1 MFTVDV
7 DAVSGSGTPSVTSW
21 SDLDRDG
28 TALAD
33 LRARVESEPTLI
45 TDIPRSVTAAALS
58 SALTGTDA
66 VVLIDP
72 SDPAVFRVASPAV
85 VGAITTADPPKT
97 GTPHEPL
104 GAFARG
110 RMLDVA
116 RTLLRRAGIAR
127 PKRMSVELP
136 SGRGLDI
143 VAADRRRHEIDRA
156 GRCAVSG
163 TPEPISDAA
172 LARVPDAAERLDVI
186 ALDAMAGFLCS
197 DGGVRPGVTASTD
210 EVAATLRV
218 ADRHL

>member
-1 MFTVDV
+1 MFTYAKTLRDDSELTRYRFDAVFTVDV

-104 GAFARG
+104 ARSHAVG
-110 RMLDVA
+110 CSTSPA
-116 RTLLRRAGIAR
+116 RCCVG
-127 PKRMSVELP
+127 PVSP
-136 SGRGLDI
+136 
-143 VAADRRRHEIDRA
+143 DRNE
-156 GRCAVSG
+156 
-163 TPEPISDAA
+163 
-172 LARVPDAAERLDVI
+172 
-186 ALDAMAGFLCS
+186 
-197 DGGVRPGVTASTD
+197 
-210 EVAATLRV
+210 
-218 ADRHL
+218 